1 MRIPHPVRR
10 SAAKARA
17 AKTRAAKTRAA
28 TIATAAV
35 VAALALTGCASAT
48 TGNSANSDGRP
59 HIVAST
65 GVWGEIAATVGGD
78 LVQVTTIID
87 EPGMD
92 PHEYQTTPADVLA
105 VSKADLAVFNGGGY
119 DGFMESILQTLGE
132 KVPSVNAYTLP
143 ITDRGL
149 DGTRTQDDENEHV
162 WFDLTTVDAVAAD
175 IAAQLAVIDPAH
187 AADYTANAQALH
199 LQLRGLA
206 DEAAAIKAA
215 GPRPV
220 ITTEPVPHYLL
231 LQAGIEDLTPAEF
244 GEAIE
249 QGTDPAP
256 AVIAEIRKRLDSG
269 EAAALVY
276 NTQTQS
282 PTTQSLRTAAEK
294 AGLPVIEV
302 SESLPDG
309 LSYAAWVG
317 EVFASLKS
325 AVAPA

>member
-1 MRIPHPVRR
+1 MRIPIPVRL
-10 SAAKARA
+10 AA
-17 AKTRAAKTRAA
+17 
-28 TIATAAV
+28 AAV
-35 VAALALTGCASAT
+35 VAALALTGCASAA
-48 TGNSANSDGRP
+48 TGNSDNSDNSDGRP

-78 LVQVTTIID
+78 LVQVTTIIN

-92 PHEYQTTPADVLA
+92 PHEYQTTPADVLT
-105 VSKADLAVFNGGGY
+105 VSKSDLAVFNGGGY
-119 DGFMESILQTLGE
+119 DQFMESILKTLGD
-132 KVPSVNAYTLP
+132 KVPSIDAYTLP

-162 WFDLTTVDAVAAD
+162 WFDLTTVDAVAGE
-175 IAAQLAVIDPAH
+175 IAAQLAVLDPAH
-187 AADYTANAQALH
+187 AADYAANAQALH

-220 ITTEPVPHYLL
+220 LTTEPVPHYLL
-231 LQAGIEDLTPAEF
+231 LQAGIEDLTPTEF

-256 AVIAEIRKRLDSG
+256 AVIAAIRKSIDGGQAS
-269 EAAALVY
+269 ALVY
-276 NTQTQS
+276 NIQTQS
-282 PTTQSLRTAAEK
+282 PTTESVRTSAEK
-294 AGLPVIEV
+294 AGLPVIDV
-302 SESLPDG
+302 SESLPNG

-317 EVFASLKS
+317 EIFASLKT